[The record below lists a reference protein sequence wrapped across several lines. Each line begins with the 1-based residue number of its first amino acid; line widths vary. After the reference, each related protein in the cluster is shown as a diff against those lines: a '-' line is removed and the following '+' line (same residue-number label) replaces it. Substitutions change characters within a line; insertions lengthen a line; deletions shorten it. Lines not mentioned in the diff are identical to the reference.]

1 VSAAEAERAHDDK
14 LRALGQLISG
24 VAHELANPLTVIAAR
39 AVLIRSAATLEAA
52 RAHAGIIEAQV
63 ERATHIV
70 RNLSSFT
77 RRRAGG
83 RAPASLNDVVR
94 SVLELHGYQLAA
106 SRIEVGLD
114 LQPDL
119 PLVSGDA
126 YELEQVVLNLVLNAQ
141 HAMAQA
147 HGRGRLTLRTGAERG
162 AVRLAVA
169 DDGPGIPRE
178 ILPQVFKPFFSTK
191 GEGGSGLGLAIVQ
204 ELVHRHDGHIE
215 VDTRPGAGTTVT
227 LSFPRWTGRAP
238 DASSEAPAGTRA
250 AAPGAVLVV
259 EDEQEIGQLIAMV
272 VQSLGY
278 EAEHVPSARAALDRV
293 RARPC
298 RAIVTDIRMPDM
310 DGAEL
315 WRELCRE
322 DPALARRT
330 IFMTGDHA
338 KPETAALLE
347 SLTQPVLTKP
357 FRWEELTAA
366 LGAIE
371 RAGA

>member
-1 VSAAEAERAHDDK
+1 
-14 LRALGQLISG
+14 
-24 VAHELANPLTVIAAR
+24 
-39 AVLIRSAATLEAA
+39 
-52 RAHAGIIEAQV
+52 
-63 ERATHIV
+63 
-70 RNLSSFT
+70 
-77 RRRAGG
+77 
-83 RAPASLNDVVR
+83 
-94 SVLELHGYQLAA
+94 
-106 SRIEVGLD
+106 
-114 LQPDL
+114 
-119 PLVSGDA
+119 
-126 YELEQVVLNLVLNAQ
+126 
-141 HAMAQA
+141 
-147 HGRGRLTLRTGAERG
+147 
-162 AVRLAVA
+162 
-169 DDGPGIPRE
+169 
-178 ILPQVFKPFFSTK
+178 
-191 GEGGSGLGLAIVQ
+191 
-204 ELVHRHDGHIE
+204 
-215 VDTRPGAGTTVT
+215 
-227 LSFPRWTGRAP
+227 
-238 DASSEAPAGTRA
+238 
-250 AAPGAVLVV
+250 VLVV

>member
-1 VSAAEAERAHDDK
+1 
-14 LRALGQLISG
+14 

-141 HAMAQA
+141 HAMARA

-178 ILPQVFKPFFSTK
+178 ILPQVFTPFFSTK

-215 VDTRPGAGTTVT
+215 VDTRAGAGTTVT
-227 LSFPRWTGRAP
+227 LSFPRWTGQAP
-238 DASSEAPAGTRA
+238 ETSRDAPAGATA
-250 AAPGAVLVV
+250 AGPGVVLVV
-259 EDEQEIGQLIAMV
+259 EDEVEIGQLIAMV
-272 VQSLGY
+272 VRSLGY